1 LIYAVVAFQ
10 KKSLKS
16 KLICLQALISLCSSL
31 SDIKK
36 CMLSLCCCYINNKKS
51 QKLTYA
57 DHIDS
62 LLHGWLRCSGNSWG
76 DNQWGSS

>member
-16 KLICLQALISLCSSL
+16 KLTCLQASISLCPSL

-36 CMLSLCCCYINNKKS
+36 CMLSLCCCYINNKKITKINICWPHS
-51 QKLTYA
+51 RQFA
-57 DHIDS
+57 A
-62 LLHGWLRCSGNSWG
+62 WMVEM
-76 DNQWGSS
+76 